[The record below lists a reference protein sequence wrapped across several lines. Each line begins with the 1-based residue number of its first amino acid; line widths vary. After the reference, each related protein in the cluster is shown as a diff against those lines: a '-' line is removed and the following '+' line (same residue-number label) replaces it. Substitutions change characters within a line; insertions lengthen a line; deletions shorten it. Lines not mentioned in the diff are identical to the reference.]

1 MCACACIYIYTR
13 SHIYTQKIYLHKF
26 IFSPISCGPLINTV
40 NFYYISTSSVWKVT
54 LRSTDFIKHLLW
66 TLDCWCQV
74 WFYRY
79 RVCNLNSVIFLKYKS
94 VPEEAILSLA
104 KISSVKKQM
113 LSGDSYIAYLL
124 CGLFWMPV
132 FSFFYFSKVSHC
144 RLAETGK
151 LGFLE

>member
-1 MCACACIYIYTR
+1 MHIYIYTR

-40 NFYYISTSSVWKVT
+40 NLYYISTSSVWKVT
-54 LRSTDFIKHLLW
+54 LWSIDFIKHLLW
-66 TLDCWCQV
+66 TLDCWRQV

-124 CGLFWMPV
+124 CGLFWMLV

-144 RLAETGK
+144 MLAEMGK
-151 LGFLE
+151 LGFSE